1 MHKQSQTVTLVHLG
15 GHGHGVSLAESAQ
28 QRLFF
33 HRVENKR
40 GLSPP

>member
-15 GHGHGVSLAESAQ
+15 GHGHGVRLTESAQ
-28 QRLFF
+28 QRSFF